1 MYQKYIKRLLDI
13 ILSLL
18 AIIIIFPIFLI
29 IGIIVLMFIGQPAIF
44 RQKRPGKNE
53 KIFTMYKFRTMT
65 NKKDEDGNLLPDE
78 LRLTKLGKFLRKTSL
93 DEIPEFI
100 NILKGD
106 MSFVGPRP
114 LLVEYLTYYTE
125 EEHHRHDVR
134 PGLTGLAQVSGRNLL
149 NWNDRFQKD
158 LEYIKDITFRKDLKI
173 ILKTVKKVI
182 KKEDIVIGKNEMI
195 KNLNI
200 EREYNIKYRN
210 VTLIDIKNNQDD
222 ISKFI
227 KTILK
232 FEEKDNS
239 KIQIK
244 TLEVLSNMQKYII
257 DGTANII
264 GAFAN
269 EKIIGLIWMYKIEKE
284 NMHINYFCVNKNY
297 RNMGIGR
304 KLLELS
310 KEYAQK
316 NKIKYIELRVS
327 NNNINAANFY
337 KKNGFKENNG
347 NLLLEV
353 D

>member
-29 IGIIVLMFIGQPAIF
+29 IGILVLMFIGQPAIF

-114 LLVEYLTYYTE
+114 LLVEYLPYYTE

-149 NWNDRFQKD
+149 FWEERFQLD
-158 LEYIKDITFRKDLKI
+158 IKYVNNVTFLNDAKI
-173 ILKTVKKVI
+173 ILKTI
-182 KKEDIVIGKNEMI
+182 KTVLIREGITQENNATMEKFVRSKNTNEI
-195 KNLNI
+195 KN
-200 EREYNIKYRN
+200 
-210 VTLIDIKNNQDD
+210 
-222 ISKFI
+222 
-227 KTILK
+227 
-232 FEEKDNS
+232 
-239 KIQIK
+239 
-244 TLEVLSNMQKYII
+244 
-257 DGTANII
+257 
-264 GAFAN
+264 
-269 EKIIGLIWMYKIEKE
+269 
-284 NMHINYFCVNKNY
+284 
-297 RNMGIGR
+297 
-304 KLLELS
+304 
-310 KEYAQK
+310 
-316 NKIKYIELRVS
+316 
-327 NNNINAANFY
+327 
-337 KKNGFKENNG
+337 
-347 NLLLEV
+347 
-353 D
+353 